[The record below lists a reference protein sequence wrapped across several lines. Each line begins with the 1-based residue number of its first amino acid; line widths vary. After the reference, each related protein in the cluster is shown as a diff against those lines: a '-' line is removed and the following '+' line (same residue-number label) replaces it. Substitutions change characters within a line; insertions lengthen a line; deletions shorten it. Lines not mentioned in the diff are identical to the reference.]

1 MLSVF
6 LKLSSVMF
14 ISAGTTYLVSILL
27 AKLLV
32 PEEMGLIALFVAY
45 SVFFQ
50 SIIGFSLH
58 SVSQKFDTEATTEL
72 EKYKIIYLLISYI
85 LLSSLI
91 LFFVLIFIFKN
102 NENYYILIT
111 ALFHAT
117 SINAIAVI
125 RTHLNNNS
133 KTYEFVKNLIL
144 STILATIFTIALVS
158 LLPDWKSRAFSL
170 IISDIAAILYFCI
183 NIKIISFKDVIKDLN
198 TRDLMQRLKLS
209 VPMIIHSIFAAVY
222 GFGDRIILQ
231 NNIGERALGAYWL
244 IFQISI
250 PIFFVY
256 EVYSRTYLP
265 RLNSLIK
272 SEQTEKINSDKHNLI
287 IVTLALIFTIHLLPL
302 DFISSAFP
310 NYGINALQLKIG
322 TTVQIM
328 NGYYVVLSLY
338 LISTGR
344 TENLMWITIV
354 TVLLQLT
361 LLILIIP
368 VYKVDGALGVN
379 CAASLFRCA
388 LITIAYTKNSKGKV

>member
-6 LKLSSVMF
+6 LKLSSVF
-14 ISAGTTYLVSILL
+14 LISAGTTYLVSILL
-27 AKLLV
+27 ARLLA

-58 SVSQKFDTEATTEL
+58 SVAQKFDTEAITEP
-72 EKYKIIYLLISYI
+72 EQHNIIFLLISYI
-85 LLSSLI
+85 LLSAFF
-91 LFFVLIFIFKN
+91 LFFILIFIFKN
-102 NENYYILIT
+102 NENYYMLIT
-111 ALFHAT
+111 ALIHAS

-133 KTYEFVKNLIL
+133 KTYEFAKNLIL

-158 LLPDWKSRAFSL
+158 LLPDWTSRAFSL
-170 IISDIAAILYFCI
+170 IIADVAAILYFCTS
-183 NIKIISFKDVIKDLN
+183 IKMISFKDVFRDLN
-198 TRDLMQRLKLS
+198 TRDLMQRLELS
-209 VPMIIHSIFAAVY
+209 VPMIIHSLFAAAY
-222 GFGDRIILQ
+222 GFGDRVILQ

-272 SEQTEKINSDKHNLI
+272 SEQSEKIIKDKNNLI
-287 IVTLALIFTIHLLPL
+287 IVTLAMIFAVQILPL
-302 DFISSAFP
+302 DFIASAFP
-310 NYGINALQLKIG
+310 KYGINALQLKIG
-322 TTVQIM
+322 TMVQIM

-344 TENLMWITIV
+344 TKNLMWITIL
-354 TVLLQLT
+354 TVVMQLT
-361 LLILIIP
+361 LLLIVIP
-368 VYKVDGALGVN
+368 VYKIDGALGVN
-379 CAASLFRCA
+379 CLASFFRCV
-388 LITIAYTKNSKGKV
+388 LITVAYTKNNNGKV